1 MSNFKN
7 ILVPFDDNAQ
17 SIGAL
22 EYAAMFASGIG
33 AKITALHLAD
43 PKDYHSKEEFQQE
56 LTEMIAQQLR
66 PKLQEIQQTYGDV
79 RKIDLQTRGLEKSIP
94 QHIVEFSKENEI
106 DFVVMRSHGLPN
118 TDDWDMHLKSTNAY
132 QVVLESTSPVFTFTQ
147 IPVKPKMKNILVP
160 LDLSEGSLYKV
171 PFAVSLAQQFDATLH
186 LVSASEHKED
196 QEELQ
201 QRLDAV
207 SNELTEKGIKIIKNS
222 LFPGTLPAA
231 IHAYTD
237 KSGIDLVIIM
247 SRPGFKWSDLWVSP
261 KAKRIISHS
270 KVPVVSIRSNK
281 PLEVDL

>member
-1 MSNFKN
+1 MSNFKK
-7 ILVPFDDNAQ
+7 ILVPFDDNAR

-22 EYAAMFASGIG
+22 EYAAMFATGIG

-43 PKDYHSKEEFQQE
+43 PKDYHSKEEFQKE
-56 LTEMIAQQLR
+56 LAEMVDQQLR
-66 PKLQEIQQTYGDV
+66 PTLHEIQKTYSDI
-79 RKIDLQTRGLEKSIP
+79 RKIDLQIRGLEKAIP
-94 QHIVEFSKENEI
+94 QHIVEFSEENEI
-106 DFVVMRSHGLPN
+106 DFIVMKSHGLPD

-132 QVVLESTSPVFTFTQ
+132 KVVLESTCPVFTFTE
-147 IPVKPKMKNILVP
+147 IPIKPKMKNILVP
-160 LDLSEGSLYKV
+160 LDLSEGSLYKI
-171 PFAVSLAQQFDATLH
+171 PFAASLAQQFEATLH

-201 QRLDAV
+201 HRLDQV
-207 SNELTEKGIKIIKNS
+207 SNELTEKGIKIVKNG

-231 IHAYTD
+231 IQAYTE

-247 SRPGFKWSDLWVSP
+247 SRPSFKWSDLWVSP